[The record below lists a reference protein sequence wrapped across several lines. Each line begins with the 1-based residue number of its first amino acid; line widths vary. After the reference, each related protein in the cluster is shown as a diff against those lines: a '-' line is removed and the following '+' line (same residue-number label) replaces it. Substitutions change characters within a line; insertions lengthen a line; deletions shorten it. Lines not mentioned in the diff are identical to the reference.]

1 MNQEL
6 SVTVSM
12 EEAMQRKPFA
22 FRRRFDRVDWRKL
35 GEITHAFNLRDAST
49 PRIDLSQFIYSS
61 TVTDPKSHI

>member
-1 MNQEL
+1 MCFNMTSSFFPGLVIVNQEL

-35 GEITHAFNLRDAST
+35 GEITHAFNLQDAFHTS
-49 PRIDLSQFIYSS
+49 D
-61 TVTDPKSHI
+61 